1 MSRRGNGD
9 AAGREAERPS
19 EIPPRGW
26 FAVLKRVKA
35 EVKDDNVPLLAA
47 GVAFYAML
55 AIFPAIIALVT
66 VYGMVADPNQVES
79 QVGEFAKSLPSGA
92 DELLKGQ
99 LTNVANAG
107 RQSLSIGLVVSLLAV
122 LWSASGGV
130 QGLVKGLNVVYDERE
145 TRGFVKLRGLSLLL
159 TVGAIIVAVVAL
171 ALITVF
177 PAVIDNLGLGRAGE
191 LAASIARWVVLALLV
206 LVALAVLYRFAPD
219 RANPRW
225 RWVSGGAVV
234 ALVLWLLGS
243 IGFSWYVD
251 NFGKYNQTY
260 GALAAVIILLLWLFL
275 SAFAVLLGAEFDAE
289 TERQTARDTTTGPE
303 RPLGQRDAEVADTL
317 GQSPQRR

>member
-1 MSRRGNGD
+1 MANRSSGD

-26 FAVLKRVKA
+26 FAILKRVKA

-66 VYGMVADPNQVES
+66 VYGMVADPAQVES

-92 DELLKGQ
+92 DQLLTGQ
-99 LTNVANAG
+99 LKSVTSAG
-107 RQSLSIGLVVSLLAV
+107 RQSLSIGLAVSLLAV
-122 LWSASGGV
+122 LWTASGGV

-145 TRGFVKLRGLSLLL
+145 SRGFVKLRGLSLLL
-159 TVGAIIVAVVAL
+159 TLGAIVVAVIAL

-206 LVALAVLYRFAPD
+206 LAALAVVYRYAPD

-225 RWVSGGAVV
+225 RWVSWGAVV

-243 IGFSWYVD
+243 VGFSWYVD

-289 TERQTARDTTTGPE
+289 IERQTARDTTTGPE
-303 RPLGQRDAEVADTL
+303 RPLGERGAEAADTV
-317 GQSPQRR
+317 GETPQRR

>member
-1 MSRRGNGD
+1 M
-9 AAGREAERPS
+9 
-19 EIPPRGW
+19 

-35 EVKDDNVPLLAA
+35 EVKDDNVGLLAA

-55 AIFPAIIALVT
+55 AIFPAIIAVVT
-66 VYGMVADPNQVES
+66 VYGMVADPDQVKT
-79 QVGEFAKSLPSGA
+79 QVGELAKSLPAGA
-92 DELLKGQ
+92 DELLEDQ
-99 LTNVANAG
+99 LTNVVNAG
-107 RQSLSIGLVVSLLAV
+107 RQALSIGLALSLLAL
-122 LWSASGGV
+122 LWSVSSGV
-130 QGLVKGLNVVYDERE
+130 QGLIKSLNVIYDEKE

-159 TVGAIIVAVVAL
+159 TLGAIVVAVVAL

-177 PAVIDNLGLGRAGE
+177 PGVIDGLGLGRAGQV
-191 LAASIARWVVLALLV
+191 AASVARWVVLAVLV
-206 LVALAVLYRFAPD
+206 LLALGVVYRLGPD

-225 RWVSGGAVV
+225 RWVSPGAVV

-243 IGFSWYVD
+243 VGFSYYVD

-275 SAFAVLLGAEFDAE
+275 SAFAVLLGAEFNAE

-303 RPLGQRDAEVADTL
+303 RPPGERGAEVADDIAD
-317 GQSPQRR
+317 GARQR